1 MKIVRIIARLNIG
14 GPAIHVVLLT
24 HGFQERGHESHLLV
38 GPVPEIEGNMEYYAS
53 ERHVSYTR
61 IQGLVRPISPWKDLK
76 SLCEIYRFIRRET
89 GRSSYAHCKSRYFGT
104 SCSHP
109 RGHSRD

>member
-38 GPVPEIEGNMEYYAS
+38 GPVPEIKREKQGEYAS
-53 ERHVSYTR
+53 ERHVSFTR

-76 SLCEIYRFIRRET
+76 SLCEIYRFIRRE
-89 GRSSYAHCKSRYFGT
+89 
-104 SCSHP
+104 
-109 RGHSRD
+109 RDRT